1 MTINRLK
8 AATAEPSDNKRIE
21 DEMTALKHSLECHR
35 QELEGSHKYFMDVTK
50 KCSEEWA
57 EIVELEGGCLS

>member
-1 MTINRLK
+1 MHSLSIVL
-8 AATAEPSDNKRIE
+8 AVVGDAQDQECIE
-21 DEMTALKHSLECHR
+21 DEMTALKHSLECHC

-57 EIVELEGGCLS
+57 EIVELEGCLS